1 MMASNQVV
9 ADILEET
16 VQAIRMLDLN
26 RLKNV
31 EEKISAL
38 AQYSITCGRW
48 DLNTSLVKKHLV
60 DTILQNCESNLDS
73 LNRLHSRNTRDQWAH

>member
-1 MMASNQVV
+1 MMASNQLV

-31 EEKISAL
+31 EEKISTL
-38 AQYSITCGRW
+38 AQYSITCGKW
-48 DLNTSLVKKHLV
+48 DLNTILVKKHLF

-73 LNRLHSRNTRDQWAH
+73 LNRLHGRNTEDQWAH

>member
-1 MMASNQVV
+1 MVSNQLV
-9 ADILEET
+9 ADILEKT
-16 VQAIRMLDLN
+16 VQAIRTLDLN

-38 AQYSITCGRW
+38 AQYSITCDKW
-48 DLNTSLVKKHLV
+48 DLNTILVKKHLV

-73 LNRLHSRNTRDQWAH
+73 LNRLLDRNTRDQWAH

>member
-1 MMASNQVV
+1 MMVSNQLV
-9 ADILEET
+9 ADILEKT
-16 VQAIRMLDLN
+16 VQAIRTLDLN

-38 AQYSITCGRW
+38 AQYSITCDKW
-48 DLNTSLVKKHLV
+48 DLNTILVKKHLV

-73 LNRLHSRNTRDQWAH
+73 LNRLLDRNTRDQWAH

>member
-1 MMASNQVV
+1 MMTSNQSV
-9 ADILEET
+9 ANIFEET

-38 AQYSITCGRW
+38 AQYSITCGKW
-48 DLNTSLVKKHLV
+48 DLNTILVKKHLV

-73 LNRLHSRNTRDQWAH
+73 LNRLLGRNTRDQWAH

>member
-1 MMASNQVV
+1 MTSNQSV
-9 ADILEET
+9 ANIFEET

-38 AQYSITCGRW
+38 AQYSITCGKW
-48 DLNTSLVKKHLV
+48 DLNTILVKKHLV

-73 LNRLHSRNTRDQWAH
+73 LNRLLGRNTRDQWAH